1 MDGQPMPTPLRLL
14 SSRHAETDPRR
25 AKAPSAGVEPELWA
39 MLCACAAGDSRACE
53 RLFVTYRAQVFR
65 HVAYLLRSRA
75 EVEDVVQEVFV
86 ELFRSLR
93 NFEGRASFT
102 TWLHRITVRVAYR
115 QLRRTTASPPPP
127 ELVYD
132 AAQNAA
138 AGGSGQHLEQHE
150 RHARTL
156 RILDRLSPK
165 KRLTLLLHDLQGIE
179 AKEIAQMTGTPVLTV
194 RTRLFYARREFEA
207 LARRD
212 PALAEFFAPEGE
224 EP

>member
-1 MDGQPMPTPLRLL
+1 MPSALRLL
-14 SSRHAETDPRR
+14 SSRQTGTDPLDQ
-25 AKAPSAGVEPELWA
+25 SGVARPASPAIEPALWEL
-39 MLCACAAGDSRACE
+39 LSACARGESRACE
-53 RLFVTYRAQVFR
+53 QLFVTYRAQVFR

-86 ELFRSLR
+86 ELYRSLR

-102 TWLHRITVRVAYR
+102 TWLHRITVRVTYR
-115 QLRRTTASPPPP
+115 QLRRVSAQPPPP

-132 AAQNAA
+132 AALATS
-138 AGGSGQHLEQHE
+138 GGGLGQHLEQHE
-150 RHARTL
+150 RHAHTL

-194 RTRLFYARREFEA
+194 RTRLFYARREFEE

-212 PALAEFFAPEGE
+212 PALAEFFAADEGE
-224 EP
+224 R